1 MSERI
6 GQKYTTNDQ
15 LFAIQQLQQTGY
27 SIMPRPHVHTG
38 FELYYLL
45 QGERV
50 YFINGKIFTAQKGD
64 MVIVVPGDLH
74 STASSQVEHVERV
87 LIQFDPRFIPQ
98 PERQV
103 LELPPF
109 LESTLLRVPLKEQDE
124 LENSLLYMLS
134 ECKEHQ
140 AFYESY
146 IRQLLIG
153 LLIRLHRIGSLA
165 DTSAESQHPMH
176 QKVSEITAHIHT
188 HFSEPITLEQL
199 AGIFFISPSYLS
211 RVFLKL
217 TGFHLSEYI
226 RIIRVREAQ
235 KLLRT
240 TTAKIQ
246 QIAEH
251 VGFEHISHFN
261 KTFKK
266 VSGCSPLQYR
276 KQHVR
281 S

>member
-1 MSERI
+1 MNERI
-6 GQKYTTNDQ
+6 GQKFTTHDQ

-45 QGERV
+45 QGERI
-50 YFINGKIFTAQKGD
+50 YFINGKVYTAQKGD

-87 LIQFDPRFIPQ
+87 LVHFDSEFIPQ
-98 PERQV
+98 PDRQV

-109 LESTLLRVPLKEQDE
+109 LQSTLLRVPLKEQAE

-146 IRQLLIG
+146 TRQLLIG
-153 LLIRLHRIGSLA
+153 LLIRLHRIGSLT
-165 DTSAESQHPMH
+165 DNSTEPQHPMH
-176 QKVSEITAHIHT
+176 QKVSEITAYIHD
-188 HFSEPITLEQL
+188 HCSEPITLEQL
-199 AGIFFISPSYLS
+199 SANFYISPSYLS

-217 TGFHLSEYI
+217 TGFHVSEYI

-240 TTAKIQ
+240 TTDKIQ
-246 QIAEH
+246 KIAEH

-261 KTFKK
+261 KTFRK

>member
-64 MVIVVPGDLH
+64 TVIVVPGDLH

-124 LENSLLYMLS
+124 LENSLLYMLT

-165 DTSAESQHPMH
+165 DNSAESQHPMH